1 MDVGHE
7 DKRRKGKI
15 PAFLKPLDVVEI
27 KKKKKETKNRK
38 LSSLSFREPSIMIPT
53 SGATK
58 MSIILLEARLA
69 LTHRRPNYQLTGI
82 HPSTR
87 SALA

>member
-27 KKKKKETKNRK
+27 KKKKRK
-38 LSSLSFREPSIMIPT
+38 QKIE
-53 SGATK
+53 
-58 MSIILLEARLA
+58 
-69 LTHRRPNYQLTGI
+69 N
-82 HPSTR
+82 
-87 SALA
+87 